1 MMRALSS
8 VALLFASN
16 VFMTTAWY
24 LHLTKKGQWPIFL
37 AIGLSWLIAL
47 PEYCLQVPAN
57 RLGHTAFG
65 GPFSAPQLKVLQEA
79 ITLVVFLGFT
89 MTVLKERPRTN
100 DMVAFGLILLAV
112 VVSVSG
118 GRGSPTP

>member
-24 LHLTKKGQWPIFL
+24 LHLTKKGQWPIIL
-37 AIGLSWLIAL
+37 AI
-47 PEYCLQVPAN
+47 
-57 RLGHTAFG
+57 
-65 GPFSAPQLKVLQEA
+65 